1 LLKRLADLA
10 AASRSRM
17 SVRAPANDP
26 LPATAR
32 RLEQGTMHTAAARRS
47 GLRGALLRSALSR
60 SALALLVL
68 AVASPGV
75 AWAAKKKA
83 DKKKPV
89 PVESA
94 PPEARPP
101 MTPTP
106 AARPPVQEPEAPRPE
121 PVKPAPVPEK
131 PQAVKPVA
139 EPASGEGVE
148 IVTPVKPKA
157 KRKKAAWEGF
167 FMNFNV
173 GYATAGGKDGPAIP
187 EPNGATGLAF
197 LRTTAPDRYGQAVTT
212 NRGSGV
218 AAAFQIGYNIKGLV
232 SLWADLSWH
241 GSFGSKADTAG
252 AGTASAM
259 LGLHPL
265 RFWRDDLPMDVKLY
279 GGYGFFDILYY
290 YETVFQPE
298 ATGKAWF
305 GTAIPFG
312 LSAEYRFDDEGVFT
326 MGADLRFVKAS
337 YTKWVYNN
345 DKDISSKVDPAET
358 TFRIEPRL
366 MFGWH
371 F

>member
-1 LLKRLADLA
+1 
-10 AASRSRM
+10 
-17 SVRAPANDP
+17 
-26 LPATAR
+26 
-32 RLEQGTMHTAAARRS
+32 MHTAVARPFPV
-47 GLRGALLRSALSR
+47 ALS
-60 SALALLVL
+60 LAMTL
-68 AVASPGV
+68 AVMATSPGV
-75 AWAAKKKA
+75 AWAAKKKK
-83 DKKKPV
+83 DEKKPE
-89 PVESA
+89 PAKVEA
-94 PPEARPP
+94 PEARPP
-101 MTPTP
+101 SDS
-106 AARPPVQEPEAPRPE
+106 RPPATPPPAVRPPAPEPEAPRPLPVE
-121 PVKPAPVPEK
+121 PKPAPLQEKPNVVAPVPEAT
-131 PQAVKPVA
+131 P
-139 EPASGEGVE
+139 GEGVQV
-148 IVTPVKPKA
+148 VTPEKPKP

-167 FMNFNV
+167 FLNFNV

-187 EPNGATGLAF
+187 EPNGATGLGF
-197 LRTTAPDRYGQAVTT
+197 LRTTNPDRYGQAITT
-212 NRGSGV
+212 NKGSGV

-252 AGTASAM
+252 AGTAAAM

-265 RFWRDDLPMDVKLY
+265 RLWRDDLPVDVKLY

-298 ATGKAWF
+298 ATGKAWT

-326 MGADLRFVKAS
+326 MGADLRMVQAS
-337 YTKWVYNN
+337 YSKWIYNN